1 MLGGNF
7 AVLGLMIT
15 WLTPLWLLSVGA
27 TLFGVALAVLYGIL
41 KLAAPRAARV
51 LEDGIR
57 EGILL
62 PVVFL
67 VCLLSALTVVGLT
80 IVSFKPLVAAVLR
93 IPATG
98 PYDLEVQVPP
108 LQHAYSIPLEK
119 LNFRPIELQSFELES
134 DQPVSVLTWVAK
146 GAGSDGL
153 VRLSPNHP
161 FTWNRIAGTDKI
173 YTYDVTEWRVD
184 NLTDKPANLRI
195 HTVTDIDYPQ
205 VRIIPK
211 VALGLAVLFLGY
223 FLLRQLLPKV
233 SAIAMVTAKEVMAQ
247 PLYYIVLALGCC
259 ALFAFIIVPYYTF
272 GEDVK
277 MLKDSGLTLIMVL
290 SILVAVWSASVSISE
305 EIEGRTALT
314 LLSKPIRRQQFIV
327 GKFLGILTPTVLMFI
342 LLGFVFLVT
351 ISIKVVYD
359 AREMAMQEPTWDMC
373 YTEMVKIFPGLV
385 LAFLETMVLAAIS
398 VALSTRLPM
407 VANLVVCA
415 TIYVLGHL
423 VPLLVASSVDKFA
436 IVHFVGMFLATV
448 LPVLDHFNIQA
459 AVAAGA
465 DVPLAYLG
473 WTLLYGVLYSAI
485 ALLAALAM
493 FEDRDLA

>member
-7 AVLGLMIT
+7 AVLGLMVT

-27 TLFGVALAVLYGIL
+27 AIFGVAVGVIYGLL

-51 LEDGIR
+51 MEDGIR

-62 PVVFL
+62 PVLFL
-67 VCLLSALTVVGLT
+67 VCLLSALSVVGLT
-80 IVSFKPLVAAVLR
+80 VVNFKPLVAAVLR

-98 PYDLEVQVPP
+98 PYDVDVQIPA
-108 LQHAYSIPLEK
+108 LTHDYSIPIEK
-119 LNFRPIELQSFELES
+119 LNFRPVELQSFELES
-134 DQPVSVLTWVAK
+134 DQPLAIYTWVSK
-146 GAGSDGL
+146 GAGNEGL
-153 VRLSPNHP
+153 VKLSPNHP
-161 FTWNRIAGTDKI
+161 ASWNRTPGGEK
-173 YTYDVTEWRVD
+173 TYSREFVDWKVD
-184 NLTDKPANLRI
+184 NLTDAPANLHI
-195 HTVTDIDYPQ
+195 HTLTDIDHPQ
-205 VRIIPK
+205 VRLIPK
-211 VALGLAVLFLGY
+211 VALGLAALFAVY
-223 FLLRQLLPKV
+223 FLLRQLAPKV
-233 SAIAMVTAKEVMAQ
+233 SAIAVVTAREVMAQ
-247 PLYYIVLALGCC
+247 PLYYIVLALGCS
-259 ALFAFIIVPYYTF
+259 ALFAFIIIPYYTF

-314 LLSKPIRRQQFIV
+314 LLSKPIRRQQFIL
-327 GKFLGILTPTVLMFI
+327 GKFLGILAPTVLMFI

-359 AREMAMQEPTWDMC
+359 AREMAMQEPTWQAC
-373 YTEMVKIFPGLV
+373 YGEMVKIFPGLV
-385 LAFLETMVLAAIS
+385 LAFLETMVLSAIS

-436 IVHFVGMFLATV
+436 IVHFIGMFLATI

-473 WTLLYGVLYSAI
+473 LTLLYGVLYSAI
-485 ALLAALAM
+485 ALLAALAL